1 MCGGNYRDI
10 GGALGP
16 GTFKRHTM
24 LIKVAYKH
32 ADFAYALGDKI
43 DINRGFEAMAERTSA
58 KLLYFD
64 VPLNP
69 QN

>member
-1 MCGGNYRDI
+1 MCVVGNYRDI
-10 GGALGP
+10 GGALGGP

-43 DINRGFEAMAERTSA
+43 DINRGFEVNGGADGTLR
-58 KLLYFD
+58 LYA
-64 VPLNP
+64 
-69 QN
+69 